1 MATRDSRDLST
12 REKGARFV
20 YRPSSALPDPNPIPG
35 FTHRWVMTHLLGQI
49 EPTNMSRKLR
59 DGYIPCKAIDY
70 PELMLQGNEKT
81 GNIEIG
87 GLMLCKIPT
96 EIAEGMSEYYTGQSQ
111 AQMEAV
117 DNSFMRQSDPRMPLT
132 MEKRSSS
139 TRGRI

>member
-1 MATRDSRDLST
+1 MANRESRDLST

-20 YRPSSALPDPNPIPG
+20 YRPSSILPDPNPIPG
-35 FTHRWVMTHLLGQI
+35 YTHRWVMTHLLGSI

-59 DGYIPCKAIDY
+59 DGYVPCKAVDY

-96 EIAEGMSEYYTGQSQ
+96 EVAEGMSDYYTGQSQ

-117 DNSFMRQSDPRMPLT
+117 DNNFMRNSDPRMPLYS
-132 MEKRSSS
+132 EKKSST
-139 TRGRI
+139 TRGRF

>member
-1 MATRDSRDLST
+1 MATRESREIST

-20 YRPSSALPDPNPIPG
+20 YRPSSTLPDPNPIPG
-35 FTHRWVMTHLLGQI
+35 YTHRWIATHVLGQSD
-49 EPTNMSRKLR
+49 PTNVSRKLR
-59 DGYIPCKAIDY
+59 DGYEACKAVDY
-70 PELMLQGNEKT
+70 PEMMLQGNEKT

-96 EIAEGMSEYYTGQSQ
+96 EIAEGMSDYYTGQSQ

-139 TRGRI
+139 TRGRF